1 MTVQHALKASF
12 CVARQ
17 ANVYRQ
23 SWHVMVRMTAVTG
36 MMKQKQSVVVS
47 DLCVHL
53 LIVLV
58 LS

>member
-36 MMKQKQSVVVS
+36 MMKQKESVVVS
-47 DLCVHL
+47 DVCVHL
-53 LIVLV
+53 LTVLV
-58 LS
+58 